1 MPPALSSLKGDAF
14 GPISP
19 ASLTYQS
26 RTRRA
31 APRPRP
37 EPERSLR
44 AAGRR
49 LRTAGPPR
57 CSPASPARPRP
68 PLRRAELGR
77 AGLSSTGL
85 SGADLS
91 RERPSAQR
99 PATPARR
106 RGRRPLSA
114 AGGGSIPQGSVPGPR
129 PPHARC
135 LPPAGVW
142 QSAQIRCAPRGN
154 LFSPGGAGGR
164 GHPGRGGVPA
174 GPLPSE
180 SRAALGRM

>member
-85 SGADLS
+85 SGAELS

-114 AGGGSIPQGSVPGPR
+114 AGGGSIPQSRDRVHPR
-129 PPHARC
+129 RGAR
-135 LPPAGVW
+135 PPAGVW
-142 QSAQIRCAPRGN
+142 QSAQTRCAPRGN
-154 LFSPGGAGGR
+154 LFSPEGAGGR